1 MKRNRRI
8 MTIFNLIV
16 VMMLFSCMLTGCKK
30 DAEVVSDI
38 VEEESST
45 YETMA
50 ESSADRF
57 TYDDLVVDNV
67 KMGMT
72 EDQVKNQLGE
82 PANIYDSKEV
92 LADKEKQSATQ
103 SDTAASQGE
112 TTEDSD
118 ILDEMVY
125 AYNDLTL
132 IFMPVDGTYQL
143 CAAASVGDNNK
154 FSRGIK
160 VGDSKDKI
168 FDLFYRD
175 ANCLNNNVMTED
187 NETIIGKYLYGDYTI
202 ENLESKKVKDKVEYG
217 IIDYNGNSTYQ
228 DGNSYIIEFTYFEPP
243 YQSSYASVNDDFAQ
257 MAFDIDEQGM
267 ISGIRWY
274 YYPEVKE

>member
-1 MKRNRRI
+1 MKRNRRV

-30 DAEVVSDI
+30 DTEVVSDI

-50 ESSADRF
+50 ESTADRF

-72 EDQVKNQLGE
+72 EDQVKDLLGE

>member
-1 MKRNRRI
+1 MKRNRRV

-50 ESSADRF
+50 ESTADRF

-72 EDQVKNQLGE
+72 EDQVKDLLGE

>member
-1 MKRNRRI
+1 MKRNRRV